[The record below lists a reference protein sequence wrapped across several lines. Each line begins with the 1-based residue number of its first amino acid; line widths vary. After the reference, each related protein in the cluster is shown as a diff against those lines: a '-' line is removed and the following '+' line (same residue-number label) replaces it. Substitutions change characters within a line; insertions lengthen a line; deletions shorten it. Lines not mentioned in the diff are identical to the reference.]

1 MADSVHTEIVVE
13 KFNSFGT
20 SAFAVAIPGMALLAG
35 LAFALYWIYN
45 LTRTHRHFHLQD
57 DLEISSE
64 DEVILE
70 ASLETE
76 DLEEEEMYFDEE
88 DSLDME
94 QLDESDVDLET
105 DINEEARLEDSL
117 DMELFDTDDLDTD
130 LEDESRLEDRLYM
143 DIFEDTADTE
153 DTEYTE
159 EEEEEEKEPCL
170 EVYLLRQGLEQME
183 EEKRSL
189 EEDLDKCQDHARKM
203 ENLWIGA
210 KEEIELLRRQ
220 LVEKNLLLEK
230 RAEEEKEMK
239 GKFEKEL
246 GDRGRKIDNLL
257 QQNEQLADEKRQLE
271 MDLKLALAQV
281 PKMEEV
287 NREHLEEGMS
297 LKGAELRIK
306 LKGSENLNELL
317 DLDYENLCMLNEDL
331 RNYIVEK
338 EIEMERTL
346 HKGAELSLKLKESE
360 TLNQLL
366 DLENGGICR
375 LNEDLTNVLVEKQ
388 RELERTLHWGAKLI
402 LKLKESENLNQL
414 LEMENGDLCRR
425 NEDLKIVLV
434 EKEKEAE
441 LLKGEN
447 IKIDNTLAEETERL
461 LRTVEEQVSNN
472 LLVKKDQLE
481 IALHQEQS
489 LQRLLERQEED
500 IISFRK
506 QESETQWDRVK
517 DVINGDE

>member
-13 KFNSFGT
+13 KSNSFGT

-45 LTRTHRHFHLQD
+45 LTRTPRHFHLQD
-57 DLEISSE
+57 DLEINIE

-70 ASLETE
+70 DSLETE

-105 DINEEARLEDSL
+105 
-117 DMELFDTDDLDTD
+117 ELFDTDDLDTD

-153 DTEYTE
+153 DNEYT

-183 EEKRSL
+183 EEKRTL

-306 LKGSENLNELL
+306 LKESENLNKLL

-338 EIEMERTL
+338 EIELERTL

-366 DLENGGICR
+366 DLENGDLCR

-388 RELERTLHWGAKLI
+388 RDLERTLHWGAKLI
-402 LKLKESENLNQL
+402 LKLKESENLKQL
-414 LEMENGDLCRR
+414 LDMEKGDLCRR

-434 EKEKEAE
+434 EKQKEAE

-481 IALHQEQS
+481 ITLHQEQS
-489 LQRLLERQEED
+489 LQRLLERQEKD

-506 QESETQWDRVK
+506 ESETQWDRVK

>member
-57 DLEISSE
+57 DLEINSE

-70 ASLETE
+70 DSLETE

-94 QLDESDVDLET
+94 QLDESDVGLET
-105 DINEEARLEDSL
+105 DINEEARLENSL
-117 DMELFDTDDLDTD
+117 DMELFDTDDLDKD
-130 LEDESRLEDRLYM
+130 LEDESRLEDRLYL

-153 DTEYTE
+153 DTEYTEE

-230 RAEEEKEMK
+230 RPEEEKEMK
-239 GKFEKEL
+239 GQFEKEL

-271 MDLKLALAQV
+271 ADLTLALAQV

-297 LKGAELRIK
+297 LKRAELRIK
-306 LKGSENLNELL
+306 YKESENLNKLL
-317 DLDYENLCMLNEDL
+317 DLDYGNLCMLNEDL

-338 EIEMERTL
+338 EIELERTL

-366 DLENGGICR
+366 DLENRDLCR
-375 LNEDLTNVLVEKQ
+375 LNENLTNVLVEKQ
-388 RELERTLHWGAKLI
+388 RDLERTLHWGAKLI
-402 LKLKESENLNQL
+402 LKLKESENNNQL
-414 LEMENGDLCRR
+414 LDMENGDLCRR
-425 NEDLKIVLV
+425 NEDLK
-434 EKEKEAE
+434 EAE
-441 LLKGEN
+441 LLEREN
-447 IKIDNTLAEETERL
+447 IKIDNTLAEETEML

-489 LQRLLERQEED
+489 LQRFLERQEED

-517 DVINGDE
+517 DVIDGDE

>member
-13 KFNSFGT
+13 EFNSFGS

-57 DLEISSE
+57 DLEINSE

-70 ASLETE
+70 DSLETE

-94 QLDESDVDLET
+94 QLHESDVDLET

-117 DMELFDTDDLDTD
+117 DMELFDTDDLDKD
-130 LEDESRLEDRLYM
+130 LEDESRLEDRLCM

-153 DTEYTE
+153 DTEYTEEE

-239 GKFEKEL
+239 GQFEKEL

-306 LKGSENLNELL
+306 LKESENLNKLL
-317 DLDYENLCMLNEDL
+317 DLDFGNLCMLNEDL
-331 RNYIVEK
+331 REYIVEK
-338 EIEMERTL
+338 EIELERTL
-346 HKGAELSLKLKESE
+346 HKGAELSLKLKETE

-366 DLENGGICR
+366 DLENGELCR
-375 LNEDLTNVLVEKQ
+375 RNEDLKIILVEKQ
-388 RELERTLHWGAKLI
+388 RDLERTLHWGAKLI

-414 LEMENGDLCRR
+414 LDMEDGDLCRR
-425 NEDLKIVLV
+425 NEDLKIILV

-447 IKIDNTLAEETERL
+447 IKIENTLAEETERL
-461 LRTVEEQVSNN
+461 LRTVEEQVSNTAT
-472 LLVKKDQLE
+472 LDKTSRGRHHLF
-481 IALHQEQS
+481 QEAG
-489 LQRLLERQEED
+489 E
-500 IISFRK
+500 
-506 QESETQWDRVK
+506 
-517 DVINGDE
+517 

>member
-13 KFNSFGT
+13 KSNSFGT

-45 LTRTHRHFHLQD
+45 LTRTPRHFDLQD
-57 DLEISSE
+57 DLEINIE

-70 ASLETE
+70 DSLETE

-159 EEEEEEKEPCL
+159 EEEEEEEEEKEPCL

-189 EEDLDKCQDHARKM
+189 KEDLEKCQDHARKM
-203 ENLWIGA
+203 KNLWVEA

-257 QQNEQLADEKRQLE
+257 QQNEQLGDEKRQLE
-271 MDLKLALAQV
+271 ADLKLALPQV

-297 LKGAELRIK
+297 LKGAELSLK
-306 LKGSENLNELL
+306 LKESENLNEVL

-338 EIEMERTL
+338 EIELERTL

-366 DLENGGICR
+366 DLENGDLCR
-375 LNEDLTNVLVEKQ
+375 LNEDLKNVLVEKQ
-388 RELERTLHWGAKLI
+388 RDLERTLHWGAKLI

-414 LEMENGDLCRR
+414 LDMENGDLCRR

-434 EKEKEAE
+434 EKQKEAE

-447 IKIDNTLAEETERL
+447 IKIDNTLAGETERL
-461 LRTVEEQVSNN
+461 LRIVEEQVSNN

-506 QESETQWDRVK
+506 ESET
-517 DVINGDE
+517 